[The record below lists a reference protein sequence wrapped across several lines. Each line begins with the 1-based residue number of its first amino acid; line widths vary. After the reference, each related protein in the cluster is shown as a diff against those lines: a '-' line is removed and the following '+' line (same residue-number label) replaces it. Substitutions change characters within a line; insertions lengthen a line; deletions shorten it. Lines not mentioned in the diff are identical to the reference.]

1 MELADEA
8 STLVDA
14 DKMKQVVLNLVHNAI
29 QHTDAKSGEIGLALQ
44 QSGQDQVELCVQ
56 DNGAGIASEHMASV
70 FDRFYRSDSSRT
82 RKYGGAGLGLSITRS
97 IIEAHGGTIEV
108 ESELGRGTLFRIRL
122 PRKRLIDKRSANTK
136 KE

>member
-1 MELADEA
+1 MKVNPGIRILVADEA

-56 DNGAGIASEHMASV
+56 DNGAGIASEHIASV
-70 FDRFYRSDSSRT
+70 FDRFYRSDEE
-82 RKYGGAGLGLSITRS
+82 
-97 IIEAHGGTIEV
+97 EAY
-108 ESELGRGTLFRIRL
+108 
-122 PRKRLIDKRSANTK
+122 
-136 KE
+136 